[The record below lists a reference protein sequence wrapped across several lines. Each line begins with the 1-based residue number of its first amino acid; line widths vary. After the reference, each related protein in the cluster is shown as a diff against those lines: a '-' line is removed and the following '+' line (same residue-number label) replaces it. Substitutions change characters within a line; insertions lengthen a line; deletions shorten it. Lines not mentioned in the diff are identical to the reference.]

1 MTAHE
6 RHTSRDKPAALDS
19 AAVGAVLKWGSR
31 ANTAMYRATG
41 GRLGATWRIGAGF
54 RKPVPV
60 CLLTTTGRK
69 TGEPRTVPLLCLRDG
84 DAVVLI
90 ASQGG
95 RKNHPLW
102 YRNLVADPDV
112 TIQIGKRTERYLARV
127 ADDAERTRL
136 WPRYAEIYAD
146 VDQYQEWA
154 DRTIPLV
161 ICEPRRSDAG
171 TGGR

>member
-1 MTAHE
+1 MSSE
-6 RHTSRDKPAALDS
+6 NRSRDIPRAKPDALDS
-19 AAVGAVLKWGSR
+19 AAVGAILKWGSR
-31 ANTAMYRATG
+31 ANTALYKATG
-41 GRLGATWRIGAGF
+41 GRLGAKWRIGGGF

-69 TGEPRTVPLLCLRDG
+69 TGEKRTVPLLCLRDG

-95 RKNHPLW
+95 RKNNPLW
-102 YRNLVADPDV
+102 YLNLVADPDV
-112 TIQIGKRTERYLARV
+112 TIQIKNDTRRYLART
-127 ADDAERTRL
+127 ADPAERERL

-161 ICEPRRSDAG
+161 ICEPAG
-171 TGGR
+171 

>member
-1 MTAHE
+1 MTSDRKTRE
-6 RHTSRDKPAALDS
+6 KPGALDS
-19 AAVGAVLKWGSR
+19 PAVGAILKWGSK
-31 ANTAMYRATG
+31 ANTALYKATG
-41 GRLGATWRIGAGF
+41 GRIGGNWRIGAGF
-54 RKPVPV
+54 KKPVPV

-84 DAVVLI
+84 ENVVLV

-102 YRNLVADPDV
+102 YLNLVADPDV
-112 TIQIGKRTERYLARV
+112 RIQIGKRTRAYRAHP

-136 WPRYAEIYAD
+136 WPLMADLYAD

-161 ICEPRRSDAG
+161 VCVPSD
-171 TGGR
+171 

>member
-1 MTAHE
+1 MNSADKQNP
-6 RHTSRDKPAALDS
+6 RDKPAALDS
-19 AAVGAVLKWGSR
+19 RAVGTILKWGSR
-31 ANTAMYRATG
+31 ANTALYKATG
-41 GRLGATWRIGAGF
+41 GRIGGNWRIGAGF
-54 RKPVPV
+54 KKPVPV

-102 YRNLVADPDV
+102 YLNLVADPKV
-112 TIQIGKRTERYLARV
+112 TIQIGKQTGPYVARA
-127 ADDAERTRL
+127 ADDAERERL

-161 ICEPRRSDAG
+161 ICEPSVTA
-171 TGGR
+171 TS